1 MTLRELLAEIS
12 EITSKDESLLD
23 IPVAISA
30 SDSHSYAV
38 ARKYDGY
45 HTFDR
50 LKQGR
55 EIRLR
60 FESEEGK

>member
-1 MTLRELLAEIS
+1 MTLRELLNELNEIA
-12 EITSKDESLLD
+12 SKDESLLD
-23 IPVAISA
+23 IPLAISA
-30 SDSHSYAV
+30 SGSHSYV
-38 ARKYDGY
+38 VVRKYDGH

-60 FESEEGK
+60 FESEEE